1 MAIANTA
8 WGWETLC
15 ETQRNTGYSVN
26 GGFAEYA
33 LADANYVGLL
43 PKDVGF
49 VEIAPVLCAGVTV

>member
-1 MAIANTA
+1 MRDAAQHR
-8 WGWETLC
+8 LL
-15 ETQRNTGYSVN
+15 VN

-49 VEIAPVLCAGVTV
+49 VEIAPVLCAGVTVYKD